1 MTTPHTHDASPHDW
15 SWDRMIRH
23 LRDEHGIQPP
33 MVWTLADVHHAH
45 LQAHRNASTEETPV
59 PEQHTHE
66 PDLTSWHAETETHYG
81 TDVTQFL
88 AEHLI
93 RVHGLLN
100 TGGMDLDG
108 LKGLHVMA
116 HSELGT
122 APDNH
127 AATLNTLKRAMY
139 GLWTEI
145 ARLREERDRIQRGNQ
160 RNVESID
167 ALEAQLADHRAAV
180 QQTQQKLDRALEER
194 DEAREERDQI
204 REALM
209 RKLGDA
215 ARLRARLA
223 ETMSEDPSL
232 RMADAHEPEGEE
244 DAPPTKAGDLR
255 AARLRAVDDDA
266 PRLGLDDTIRQ
277 LTLEIPAGTVRLML
291 TFVPEEG

>member
-66 PDLTSWHAETETHYG
+66 PDLTSWHAEAETYYG
-81 TDVTQFL
+81 TDVAQFL

-93 RVHGLLN
+93 RVHGLPN

-116 HSELGT
+116 HPELGT
-122 APDNH
+122 APEERVNQQ
-127 AATLNTLKRAMY
+127 AVPPKPYNYENSLTRLKESMDA
-139 GLWTEI
+139 LWAEV
-145 ARLREERDRIQRGNQ
+145 ARLRD
-160 RNVESID
+160 
-167 ALEAQLADHRAAV
+167 
-180 QQTQQKLDRALEER
+180 ER

-223 ETMSEDPSL
+223 ETMPEDPSL

-244 DAPPTKAGDLR
+244 DVAPTKIGDLR

-266 PRLGLDDTIRQ
+266 PRLNLSDAVSS
-277 LTLEIPAGTVRLML
+277 LSLEIPAGTARLKL
-291 TFVPEEG
+291 TFVPEEEGN